1 MLGATGGG
9 AGAGFGAAAVGFGA
23 GLGAGLG
30 VDRTAGAAACA
41 DAAGCDVLDR
51 TTGGVFWTEVRAACE
66 VRWRVTACLFGAPLA
81 ALVAAGCATSVGD
94 DAAALGEATA
104 ALWLIARP
112 MDTASVPA
120 PLRTVMARLAP
131 DARSAPRRRISR
143 GAQSSVMVPNVRKS
157 PSSARCF
164 GQSHTSESALKP
176 PSLSRFRGWPEVL
189 HMPGRHGGHCLRTTI
204 SHHVQEPIV
213 RHPDRHTARDRI
225 GVATTGLAV
234 GGTLGVVAVAGGL
247 AVHARSA
254 ASPVTVSV
262 HTSAP
267 RTTAPT
273 PSRPH
278 AQPTRRTV
286 TRTVTRRSG
295 SVSAGGGQPQAQSS
309 GS

>member
-1 MLGATGGG
+1 MRATC
-9 AGAGFGAAAVGFGA
+9 
-23 GLGAGLG
+23 GL
-30 VDRTAGAAACA
+30 
-41 DAAGCDVLDR
+41 
-51 TTGGVFWTEVRAACE
+51 
-66 VRWRVTACLFGAPLA
+66 RWCVTACLFGATLA
-81 ALVAAGCATSVGD
+81 ALVAAGCATSVDG

-143 GAQSSVMVPNVRKS
+143 GVQSSVMVPNVRKS
-157 PSSARCF
+157 PTTDRCSGKEVPLNHLSKRASEPFQRLTRGSPQACPARWTP
-164 GQSHTSESALKP
+164 QP
-176 PSLSRFRGWPEVL
+176 PD
-189 HMPGRHGGHCLRTTI
+189 
-204 SHHVQEPIV
+204 HHPPRSGAIV

-225 GVATTGLAV
+225 RVATTGLAV
-234 GGTLGVVAVAGGL
+234 GSTVGVVAVAGGL
-247 AVHARSA
+247 AVHAHSA

-273 PSRPH
+273 PSRTR
-278 AQPTRRTV
+278 AQPARRTV
-286 TRTVTRRSG
+286 TRKVTRRSV
-295 SVSAGGGQPQAQSS
+295 SVSAGAGQPQAQSS